1 MIKRKI
7 EEENM
12 AARVTEI
19 AENVYQISTYVERA
33 NFRFNQFLV
42 LDEQPLLYHSGTNS
56 LFPEVCEA
64 VATLLDPSL
73 IRWIGFSH
81 FEADECGALAAW
93 QSLAPE
99 ATAVCGL
106 TSKVVSVDDAAA
118 LRPAQALADGETFS
132 TGKYRFRFLR
142 TPHVPH
148 AWDAGHLFEET
159 QGILFCSDL
168 FHQEGDL
175 EPLTNADVVGLSRQT
190 LLAYQSGPMSGYFP
204 YTNHTQ
210 ATLERLAGLNPF
222 LLAAMHGSAF
232 VGDGAQALRDLAMV
246 MKEVLAT

>member
-1 MIKRKI
+1 
-7 EEENM
+7 M

-19 AENVYQISTYVERA
+19 AENVYQISTYVESA

-42 LDEQPLLYHSGTNS
+42 LDEQPLLYHTGTNS
-56 LFPEVCEA
+56 LFPEVREA
-64 VATLLDPSL
+64 VATLLDPAQ

-159 QGILFCSDL
+159 QAILFCSDL
-168 FHQEGDL
+168 FHQDGDL
-175 EPLTNADVVGLSRQT
+175 DPLTNADVVGLSRQT
-190 LLAYQSGPMSGYFP
+190 LLAYQQGPMSGYFP

-210 ATLERLAGLNPF
+210 ATLERLAGLHPF
-222 LLAAMHGSAF
+222 LLAVMHGSAF
-232 VGDGAQALRDLAMV
+232 VGDGAQALLDLAVV
-246 MKEVLAT
+246 MKEVLA

>member
-1 MIKRKI
+1 
-7 EEENM
+7 M

-42 LDEQPLLYHSGTNS
+42 LDEQPLLYHTGTNL
-56 LFPEVCEA
+56 LFPEVREA
-64 VATLLDPSL
+64 VATLLDPST

-81 FEADECGALAAW
+81 YEADECGALSAW
-93 QSLAPE
+93 QTLAPE

-106 TSKVVSVDDAAA
+106 TSKAVSVDDAAA
-118 LRPAQALADGETFS
+118 RRPAQALADEETFS

-168 FHQEGDL
+168 FHQNGDL
-175 EPLTNADVVGLSRQT
+175 EPLTNADVVGQFRQT
-190 LLAYQSGPMSGYFP
+190 LLDYLDGPMSGYFP
-204 YTNHTQ
+204 YTKHTQ
-210 ATLERLAGLNPF
+210 EFLQRLASLQPA
-222 LLAAMHGSAF
+222 LLAIMHGSAF
-232 VGDGAQALRDLAMV
+232 VGNGAQAIFDLAAV
-246 MKEVLAT
+246 MKEVLA